1 MNREIKLIN
10 IKEEILSENKG
21 LADKIR
27 ERFEKKKLFYLNI
40 MGSPGSGKTSLIM
53 KTIEA
58 LGGRYRMAVIE
69 ADIDS
74 LVDSEKVAALGVNT
88 VQIHTGGFCHVDA
101 NMVEKAI
108 ESLPLDEL
116 DLVILENVGN
126 LVCPAESDTGAF
138 KNVAI
143 LSVPEGDDKPLK
155 YPLMFSLADVLVI
168 NKLDY
173 LHMSDFSTQRVMKR
187 VKALNGRIHFF
198 PLSCETSDGLAPW
211 ISWLEH
217 EISSIRA

>member
-27 ERFEKKKLFYLNI
+27 ERLEKKKVFYLNI
-40 MGSPGSGKTSLIM
+40 MGSPGCGKTSLIM

-74 LVDSEKVAALGVNT
+74 LVDSEKVASLGVST

-108 ESLPLDEL
+108 ESLPIDEL

-143 LSVPEGDDKPLK
+143 LSVREGL
-155 YPLMFSLADVLVI
+155 
-168 NKLDY
+168 
-173 LHMSDFSTQRVMKR
+173 
-187 VKALNGRIHFF
+187 
-198 PLSCETSDGLAPW
+198 
-211 ISWLEH
+211 
-217 EISSIRA
+217 